1 MKKILSLG
9 LALLVI
15 FSIVV
20 TVSANESAKSD
31 SNVQIMTEAPNPINE
46 LFESIDKSL
55 YCGTYWDGDEF
66 HVIPVPAKLDELSSA
81 ISNRT
86 KTRSAYPPI
95 VIDNTSTR
103 SSNIVYS
110 MAQRENGY
118 NYLLE
123 HKDTLNIEA
132 VGYTADKLAVFMNLN
147 ATDEDRQNVLA
158 ASPVKAIEFYGG
170 GVIGGVSQ
178 PESSEEYDEDDFSTY
193 NTRATSTSL
202 RGGNWLR
209 KTSTS
214 NWSTITVSAVR
225 NWNGTSGDIGLLTC
239 GHGWTNGQKVYASDG
254 TKIGTADVRHK
265 YNMDVTFVKLDNTN
279 LNSHGY
285 MKDGTQVKYNRSVT
299 STDIGLSVEKYGAV
313 TGNTSGTITVIGISG
328 TWGDYEFN
336 NLFLTSISTKGG
348 DSGSPIITG
357 EETILGILKGA
368 RANSPS
374 DEMPNPTYYESVI
387 LPISDV
393 ISEEDLSPCT

>member
-1 MKKILSLG
+1 MKKMLSLS
-9 LALLVI
+9 LALLMLI
-15 FSIVV
+15 SMFV
-20 TVSANESAKSD
+20 TAFASENTDID

-86 KTRSAYPPI
+86 KTRSAYPSI
-95 VIDNTSTR
+95 IIDNTSTR

-147 ATDEDRQNVLA
+147 ATDEDRQNVLV

-170 GVIGGVSQ
+170 GVIGGVAQ
-178 PESSEEYDEDDFSTY
+178 PESYEECVKEDFSTY
-193 NTRATSTSL
+193 EARATSTSL

-239 GHGWTNGQKVYASDG
+239 GHGWTDGQSVYASDG

-265 YNMDVTFVKLDNTN
+265 YNMDVTFVKLSSTN

-328 TWGDYEFN
+328 TWEGYEFD
-336 NLFLTSISTKGG
+336 NLFLTSVSTKGG

-357 EETILGILKGA
+357 GDTILGILKGA
-368 RANSPS
+368 RASSPS
-374 DEMPNPTYYESVI
+374 DEKPNPTYYESVI
-387 LPISDV
+387 LPIKDV
-393 ISEEDLSPCT
+393 INNEDLSPCT

>member
-1 MKKILSLG
+1 MKKMLSLS
-9 LALLVI
+9 LALLMLI
-15 FSIVV
+15 SMFV
-20 TVSANESAKSD
+20 TAFASENTDTD

-86 KTRSAYPPI
+86 KTRSAYPSI
-95 VIDNTSTR
+95 IIDNTSTR

-147 ATDEDRQNVLA
+147 ATDEDRQNVLV

-170 GVIGGVSQ
+170 GVIGGVAQ
-178 PESSEEYDEDDFSTY
+178 PESYEECVKEDFSTY
-193 NTRATSTSL
+193 EARATSTSL

-239 GHGWTNGQKVYASDG
+239 GHGWTDGQSVYASDG

-265 YNMDVTFVKLDNTN
+265 YNMDVTFVKLSSTN

-328 TWGDYEFN
+328 TWEGYEFD
-336 NLFLTSISTKGG
+336 NLFLTSVSTKGG

-357 EETILGILKGA
+357 GDTILGILKGA
-368 RANSPS
+368 RASSPS
-374 DEMPNPTYYESVI
+374 DEKPNPTYYESVI
-387 LPISDV
+387 LPIKDV
-393 ISEEDLSPCT
+393 INNEDLSPCT